1 MDADEND
8 PQERNGKGDFIKKI
22 LLDTLKKIAF

>member
-8 PQERNGKGDFIKKI
+8 PQERNGKGDFFKI
-22 LLDTLKKIAF
+22 LLDTLKKIDF